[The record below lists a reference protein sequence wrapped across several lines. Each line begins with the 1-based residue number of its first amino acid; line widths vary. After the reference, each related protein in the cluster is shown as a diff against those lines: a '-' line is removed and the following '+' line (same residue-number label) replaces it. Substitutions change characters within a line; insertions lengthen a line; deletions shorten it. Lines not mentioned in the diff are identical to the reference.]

1 MNKEKANYGKTK
13 IPMSEEIFRLLR
25 NILLSSNNNIHLRD
39 IIEINRFLS
48 IIDFNRYTSVIENI
62 PANEYLGLLQ
72 TLVETALS
80 NNSTLKAITIQSLL
94 NESKDREKFQIL
106 YDNREE
112 ISNEDLSYVK
122 SFMSDHVSAS
132 YIFNFTDHIVE
143 AVTKINSGDYKNIEE
158 VVDIYKGIIFDNY
171 RTLNQVRVKSI
182 DEKLDS
188 GLAISELTNLASET
202 IKKVSTPGFF
212 IDTGLANLDKAMG
225 GGLKRGALTL
235 FGARTA
241 GFKSGLMLNLACSI
255 KMFSRSIETFDKT
268 KKACVVYLSMEN
280 LQSETFQRM
289 VKFALNKD
297 PMDMV
302 DANPETIA
310 SEVIEA
316 LTPPSANP
324 DVELKLLYKRSNS
337 IDINDIRNIVDD
349 IETDGFEV
357 VALFVDYLS
366 TMNSVNYK
374 LRDQETTSLA
384 VADNS
389 RVLYDFAIEKSIAI
403 VSAYQLNRK
412 NYEKH
417 NLSGKEVLAH
427 TGDSIAITRYADYI
441 FVVNKDKVIF
451 NRGTQFEKEMNFL
464 RFDEAKQR
472 STNSSFKGYFHELFE
487 DNNSFRLIHSKY
499 FKNHLGLPIDFEK
512 IDGEIEKVK
521 KALEA
526 ENKAGMRNLI
536 ANQRSALNGQNNNQ
550 QQAMEQQPIQML
562 EVDTDLFS

>member
-1 MNKEKANYGKTK
+1 MKLEHNKIGKTK
-13 IPMSEEIFRLLR
+13 IPMSEEIFRLVR

-39 IIEINRFLS
+39 IMEIDRFLS
-48 IIDFNRYTSVIENI
+48 IIEFNRYTSIIENI
-62 PANEYLGLLQ
+62 PANEYLGLLE
-72 TLVETALS
+72 TLSKTALS
-80 NNSTLKAITIQSLL
+80 NNSTLKSITIQSLL
-94 NESKDREKFQIL
+94 NESKDKEKFQIL

-112 ISNEDLSYVK
+112 ISNEDLAYVK
-122 SFMSDHVSAS
+122 TFMSSHVAAAF
-132 YIFNFTDHIVE
+132 IFNFTDEVSDAI
-143 AVTKINSGDYKNIEE
+143 TKINSGDYKNVEE
-158 VVDIYKGIIFDNY
+158 VVDIYKKIIFDNY
-171 RTLNQVRVKSI
+171 RVLNQVRVKAI

-188 GLAISELTNLASET
+188 GLDKTELTNLASET

-212 IDTGLANLDKAMG
+212 IDTGLVNLDRAMG

-241 GFKSGLMLNLACSI
+241 GFKSGLMLNLACSV
-255 KMFSRSIETFDKT
+255 KMYSKTLQTFDKT
-268 KKACVVYLSMEN
+268 KKACIVYLSMEN

-316 LTPPSANP
+316 LTPSTANP

-441 FVVNKDKVIF
+441 FVINKDKVVF
-451 NRGTQFEKEMNFL
+451 NKGTSTEKEISFL

-472 STNSSFKGYFHELFE
+472 STNSSYKGYFHELFE
-487 DNNSFRLIHSKY
+487 VDNSFRLVHSKY
-499 FKNHLGLPIDFEK
+499 FLNSLNQPIDFNIFDQE
-512 IDGEIEKVK
+512 V
-521 KALEA
+521 AEA
-526 ENKAGMRNLI
+526 KRAEEMENRSMRNF
-536 ANQRSALNGQNNNQ
+536 NPKFGQSNNTNTTNNQ
-550 QQAMEQQPIQML
+550 NQPIQML
-562 EVDTDLFS
+562 EAGEDLWI